1 MSRVSEDAF
10 PPETPSGSGEQ
21 PAGESASPSGTT
33 VNFNFVRGPQGVGVG
48 TALAL
53 TMGASVATF
62 IYMRRRARARVQ
74 RLAWL
79 AIRATLVRALLVAV
93 LPRAARGAATFG
105 GLGGGVLAAAVL
117 RDRMRR
123 ASSQTTIDELS
134 ERVAQL
140 QAQVDARS
148 ALKRPAPRDLIM
160 GIAIGL
166 GAAGIIGRATAKSTG
181 KSS

>member
-1 MSRVSEDAF
+1 
-10 PPETPSGSGEQ
+10 
-21 PAGESASPSGTT
+21 
-33 VNFNFVRGPQGVGVG
+33 
-48 TALAL
+48 L
-53 TMGASVATF
+53 
-62 IYMRRRARARVQ
+62 
-74 RLAWL
+74 
-79 AIRATLVRALLVAV
+79 RALLVAV

-105 GLGGGVLAAAVL
+105 GLGGGLLAAAVL
-117 RDRMRR
+117 RDRMRQ

-148 ALKRPAPRDLIM
+148 ASKRPAPRDLVM

-166 GAAGIIGRATAKSTG
+166 GTAGIIGRSTRRPKSKG